1 MDHPLTEQQIKDRNK
16 WKRYYENHKDVRLV
30 QMKEYDRANHERR
43 MELQRL
49 RRATR
54 RVPV

>member
-16 WKRYYENHKDVRLV
+16 WKRYYENHKDVRLI

-49 RRATR
+49 RRAAR